1 MLLLSLRSPL
11 VLRQIDG
18 LPPSARALAASRAAE
33 GGAEGATAE
42 AGPWKLGLDMPS
54 YLPSLKFIKERSVRE
69 KLYRAYVARA
79 GEVNE
84 PLIREILELKQKQVR
99 DQHRRMNSRSST
111 EPPIRPPYPRRA
123 CRRRSFSA
131 SAATPTCRWSARWRA
146 RWTRSTS

>member
-1 MLLLSLRSPL
+1 MLW
-11 VLRQIDG
+11 QIDG

-99 DQHRRMNSRSST
+99 HQHLRIHSSSSM
-111 EPPIRPPYPRRA
+111 EPPIRPPPT
-123 CRRRSFSA
+123 S
-131 SAATPTCRWSARWRA
+131 TPCVP
-146 RWTRSTS
+146 